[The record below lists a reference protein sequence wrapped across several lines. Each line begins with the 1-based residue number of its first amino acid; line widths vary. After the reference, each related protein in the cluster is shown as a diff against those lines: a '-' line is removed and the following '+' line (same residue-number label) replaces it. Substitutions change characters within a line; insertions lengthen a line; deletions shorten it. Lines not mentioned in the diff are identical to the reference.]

1 MSPITDLPLNR
12 EVKRTLELWSRR
24 YKMDENLGAE
34 LVVNRVS
41 VELNPFVE
49 EFLTRTVVG
58 AVSSLK
64 GAGNIRNLELHLE
77 QGDVKLVVNGN
88 ELPVTP
94 FPRNI
99 INNTITGLVSS
110 LKGVHKIDSLKITVK
125 PQ

>member
-1 MSPITDLPLNR
+1 
-12 EVKRTLELWSRR
+12 
-24 YKMDENLGAE
+24 MDRDFKAE
-34 LVVNRVS
+34 LEVNRVS

-77 QGDVKLVVNGN
+77 RGDVKLVVNGN
-88 ELPVTP
+88 QLPITP
-94 FPRNI
+94 FPRTI

-110 LKGVHKIDSLKITVK
+110 LKGVDKADSLTINIRAE
-125 PQ
+125 